1 MKNKV
6 ILIVA
11 GSVFLALVIF
21 LSILGSS
28 MQESSETAEEKTTE
42 YVQNT
47 YPLLVRIDGVNYR
60 QDSAS
65 GYYDD
70 DITARKVDFVVEGK
84 IESVTK
90 EFNTHPRKDNQTNCE
105 ELVGCEYG
113 HMDGKLYILYKR
125 QLVEYVESEYQP

>member
-1 MKNKV
+1 
-6 ILIVA
+6 
-11 GSVFLALVIF
+11 
-21 LSILGSS
+21 

-113 HMDGKLYILYKR
+113 HMDGKL
-125 QLVEYVESEYQP
+125 

>member
-6 ILIVA
+6 TIIVA
-11 GSVFLALVIF
+11 VTLFLGLVIF
-21 LSILGSS
+21 ICAFGFSR
-28 MQESSETAEEKTTE
+28 QEPSETTEEKTTE
-42 YVQNT
+42 QIANLL
-47 YPLLVRIDGVNYR
+47 PWLVRIDGVNYR